1 MQSPTV
7 MSLTRP
13 PLQITIQVSLFMAS
27 DRAQPIAGW
36 AWTSRLPN
44 PSGSMAARAS
54 DSISAWR
61 CRSSHR

>member
-13 PLQITIQVSLFMAS
+13 PLQITIQVSLLRAS
-27 DRAQPIAGW
+27 ARAQPITGR
-36 AWTSRLPN
+36 AWTSTLRN
-44 PSGSMAARAS
+44 PPGSMAARAS